1 MNKKDA
7 VDSIIKELEQTGSQ
21 IDYVDEL
28 RSDALNLTGQYSTV
42 LSALNEVALSIRT
55 ETESF
60 LHSKNKDGIQFV
72 SGISTCIY
80 LPDFKNR
87 GEYKIKILGGE
98 QFRDVS
104 LPVNE
109 DTMFDVASI
118 TKLFTLILLFKLE
131 ELKLL
136 DLDTKVSDINPD
148 FQNLEDFTLM
158 DLIRLHGE
166 LRTDGNIRLANN
178 KEEAYEILKTLYLS
192 SNSRL
197 ENNYTDFGAIVLS
210 DTVEKVISKYLGK
223 KMTYDEIMKLY
234 LLEPL
239 GLNNSMFNPVSNNI
253 SGMGYQSNNVH
264 DPKAMMLGSAVGSA
278 GLFTTSEDLALLA
291 KHLYRIN
298 YVDTDLISKINL
310 YRLGEITFP
319 NSKQNNKGNLGI
331 YVKHPQ
337 GLARTYTPSEFA
349 TGSFSHQGWTGSLA
363 TFDMVNGIHQ
373 SILVNSIY
381 NDEDKNKV
389 RSDKPVGFSNAFDA
403 YLAQLT
409 KKTMLMYLVKQYYSR
424 LEQNIDISI
433 NMPIK

>member
-1 MNKKDA
+1 MNKKCV

-28 RSDALNLTGQYSTV
+28 RSEALNLAGQCSSV
-42 LSALNEVALSIRT
+42 LNALNEIALSIRT

-60 LHSKNKDGIQFV
+60 LRSKNKDGIQFV
-72 SGISTCIY
+72 TGISTCIY
-80 LPDFKNR
+80 LPDFKNN
-87 GEYKIKILGGE
+87 GEYKIKILGGDR
-98 QFRDVS
+98 FRDIS
-104 LPVNE
+104 LPIDE

-136 DLDTKVSDINPD
+136 NLDTKVSDINPD
-148 FQNLEDFTLM
+148 FQKLEDFTLM

-166 LRTDGNIRLANN
+166 LKTDGNVRMASS

-210 DTVEKVISKYLGK
+210 DTVEKVMSKYSGK
-223 KMTYDEIMKLY
+223 KMAYDEIMRMY

-239 GLNNSMFNPVSNNI
+239 GLSNTMFNPQTNNI
-253 SGMGYQSNNVH
+253 SGTGFSSSTIH
-264 DPKAMMLGSAVGSA
+264 DPKAMLLGGAVGSA

-291 KHLYRIN
+291 KHLFRIK
-298 YVDTDLISKINL
+298 YVDNGLISKINL

-337 GLARTYTPSEFA
+337 GLAKTYTPSEFSN
-349 TGSFSHQGWTGSLA
+349 GSFSHQGWTGSLA
-363 TFDMVNGIHQ
+363 TFDAVNGIHQ
-373 SILVNSIY
+373 SILINSIY
-381 NDEDKNKV
+381 DDIDKTKV
-389 RSDKPVGFSNAFDA
+389 RSDKPVGFGRAFDF

-409 KKTMLMYLVKQYYSR
+409 KKTMLMYLVKQYYNR
-424 LEQNIDISI
+424 LEQNMDISI
-433 NMPIK
+433 NIPIK